1 MNIDK
6 QLFSYNDIRRIDTD
20 VVIICDKMKYKY
32 VLEVKLLNKLIL
44 IDGNSLSFRAFY
56 ALPLLQNKAGI
67 HTNAVYGF
75 AMLLEKIIKEEQPT
89 HFLVAFD
96 AGKTTFRHDTY
107 GEYKGGRQTTPPEL
121 SEQFPYVRQLL
132 DAYQIKRY
140 ELDNYEADDIIGT
153 LSKAANDEQ
162 FQTII
167 VTGDRDLTQLA
178 TEDVTIY
185 YTKKG
190 VTDVDHYTPQFIS
203 EKYDGLVPEQIIDMK
218 GLMGDT
224 SDNIPGVAGVGEKT
238 AIKLLKQF
246 TTVENVYEH
255 LDEVSGKKLKEK
267 LENSKDDALMS
278 KKLATINCE
287 SPIEVSL
294 KDTKLPENPDISEK
308 IELFKKLEFKQLLDQ
323 IDINGDNTTT
333 EEKEMN
339 VTTDFTNIDFTDLKS
354 AIVHF
359 ELDGSNYLKDDI
371 LKFALYDG
379 IHHVV
384 IDAQDIHKYEQLIE
398 WLENEQ
404 TEKIVY
410 DAKKSY
416 VVAHRLDINIKN
428 IEFDIMLASY
438 IIDPSR
444 NIDDVHSVV
453 TNFGQHFVQQSVAV
467 YGKGKKRQVPEDE
480 ILNHYIATIIEAISE
495 SQSIMKDYLE
505 EYNQTDLLYDL
516 ELPLARILSQMEEI
530 GIYTDAKDLQ
540 EMEKEIQSKLD
551 VLVDNIYQSAG
562 ASFNINSPKQLGVVL
577 FETLELPVIKKTKTG
592 YSTAVDVLE
601 QLQGE
606 HPIIEYI
613 LEYRQLA
620 KLQSTY
626 VEGLQK
632 VISKDNR
639 IHTRFN
645 QTLAQTGRLSSID
658 PNLQNIPIRLEEG
671 RKIRKAFKSTDENNV
686 IFSADYSQIEL
697 RVLAHITQDESMK
710 QAFINDED
718 IHTATAMKVFE
729 VPANEVDSVM
739 RRQAKAVN
747 FGIVYGISDYGLSQ
761 SLGITRKQAKKFI
774 DDYLN
779 SFPGVKQ
786 YMEDVV
792 KDCKAQGYVET
803 LLHRRRYIPDITSR
817 NFNLRGFAERTAMN
831 TPIQGSAADIIKLAM
846 VNFANEV
853 KHTEFHAKLLL
864 QVHDELIFE
873 IPKEEVEAFGEFI
886 EDIMDNAL
894 KLDVPLKIESSYG
907 QTWYDAK

>member
-1 MNIDK
+1 M
-6 QLFSYNDIRRIDTD
+6 
-20 VVIICDKMKYKY
+20 
-32 VLEVKLLNKLIL
+32 NKLIL

-96 AGKTTFRHDTY
+96 AGKTTFRHDKY
-107 GEYKGGRQTTPPEL
+107 SEYKGGRQKTPPEL

-140 ELDNYEADDIIGT
+140 ELENYEADDIIGT
-153 LSKAANDEQ
+153 LSKEADDAQ
-162 FQTII
+162 FETII

-178 TEDVTIY
+178 TDDVTIY

-190 VTDVDHYTPQFIS
+190 VTDVDHYTPDFIA
-203 EKYDGLVPEQIIDMK
+203 EKYDGLVPNQIIDMK
-218 GLMGDT
+218 GLMGDA

-246 TTVENVYEH
+246 STVENIYEH

-278 KKLATINCE
+278 KELATINCV

-294 KDTKLPENPDISEK
+294 EDTKLPENPDASAK
-308 IELFKKLEFKQLLDQ
+308 IDLFKKLEFKQLLEQ
-323 IDINGDNTTT
+323 IDVDGTQSTA
-333 EEKEMN
+333 EEKELN
-339 VTTDFTNIDFTDLKS
+339 IESDFTNIDFKS
-354 AIVHF
+354 LTSATVHF

-371 LKFALYDG
+371 LKFAIFDG
-379 IHHVV
+379 DHHVV
-384 IDAQDIHKYEQLIE
+384 VDAKTIHDDPELIA
-398 WLENEQ
+398 WLEDDT
-404 TEKIVY
+404 TEKNVY
-410 DAKKSY
+410 DAKKTY
-416 VVAHRLDINIKN
+416 VVAHRLDISIKN
-428 IEFDIMLASY
+428 IMFDVMLASY

-444 NIDDVHSVV
+444 AIDDVNSVV
-453 TNFGQHFVQQSVAV
+453 SNYGQYYVQQSVEV
-467 YGKGKKRQVPEDE
+467 YGKGKKRHLPEADV
-480 ILNHYIATIIEAISE
+480 LNRYVATVIEAIS
-495 SQSIMKDYLE
+495 QVKPIMQEQLI
-505 EYNQTDLLYDL
+505 EYNQTDLLDNL
-516 ELPLARILSQMEEI
+516 ELPLARILSDMEET
-530 GIYTDAKDLQ
+530 GIYTVASDLE
-540 EMEKEIQSKLD
+540 EMEKEIQTKLD
-551 VLVDNIYQSAG
+551 VLIDNIYQAAG
-562 ASFNINSPKQLGVVL
+562 ESFNINSPKQLGVVL

-601 QLQGE
+601 QLQGQ

-632 VISKDNR
+632 VISDDNR

-658 PNLQNIPIRLEEG
+658 PNLQNIPVRLEEG
-671 RKIRKAFKSTDENNV
+671 RKIRKAFKSSDDNNV

-710 QAFINDED
+710 QAFINDDD
-718 IHTATAMKVFE
+718 IHTATAMKVFGVE
-729 VPANEVDSVM
+729 PDEVDGTM

-761 SLGITRKQAKKFI
+761 SLGITRKQAKQFI
-774 DDYLN
+774 DDYLD

-786 YMEDVV
+786 YMEDIV

-846 VNFANEV
+846 VNFDKEI
-853 KHTEFHAKLLL
+853 KHTDFHAKLLL

-873 IPKEEVEAFGEFI
+873 LPKDEVEAFSKFI
-886 EDIMDNAL
+886 EEIMDNAL
-894 KLDVPLKIESSYG
+894 ELDVPLKVESSYG
-907 QTWYDAK
+907 ATWYDAK